1 MPVDLITVPYDTGRR
16 GKRMGAG
23 PDHLLAAG
31 AAKRLRAVAGRVR
44 ETSVGADRH
53 FPGEIS
59 SAFELARGISLA
71 VRAARGHGALPLV
84 LAGNCIAS
92 LGILGGLETEG
103 LGIVWLDAHGDLH
116 TPETTP
122 SGMLDGMALATATGR
137 CWGALAATVDG
148 FAPVPD
154 ERVLLVGGN
163 ALDAPELRLLEGSP
177 MLHARPAQV
186 RGHGPG
192 KPLAELLDALAGR
205 VRRVYLHVDL
215 DVHDPSEGRANE
227 FWSPFGLTADE
238 VRGIVREVAARVPI
252 AGAALTAYDPALDH
266 DGKMLELGL
275 GLMELIAELAAPEP
289 S

>member
-1 MPVDLITVPYDTGRR
+1 MPVDLIMVPYDTARR

-23 PDHLLAAG
+23 PDHFLENG
-31 AAKRLRAVAGRVR
+31 AAKRLRAAAGRVR

-53 FPGEIS
+53 FPAEVHTS
-59 SAFELARGISLA
+59 FELARGIALA

-92 LGILGGLETEG
+92 LGVLGGVETDG

-116 TPETTP
+116 TPETTT

-137 CWGALAATVDG
+137 CWTSLAATVDG
-148 FAPVPD
+148 FTPVSD

-163 ALDAPELRLLEGSP
+163 ALDGPEQRLLEGSL
-177 MLHARPAQV
+177 MLHAQLAQV
-186 RGHGPG
+186 RAQGSG

-215 DVHDPSEGRANE
+215 DVHDPAEGRANE
-227 FWSPFGLTADE
+227 FWAPAGLTADE
-238 VRGIVREVAARVPI
+238 VRRVVREVAARFPI
-252 AGAALTAYDPALDH
+252 AGASITAYDPEFDP
-266 DGKMLELGL
+266 DGKMLETGL
-275 GLMELIAELAAPEP
+275 ELMELIAGL